1 MKSKTKVELSEAA
14 KKRNR
19 RKNLTA
25 YLFIAPNFI
34 GFVVFTMIPIL
45 VAFAMAFCK
54 WDGNNAP
61 EFIGFSNFVNLFQD
75 TFFLNSLLNTF
86 IYSVGTVPVTM
97 IVSLGLAV
105 LLNQKIRGRG
115 IFRAISCFPYVS
127 SIIAVT
133 TVWRML
139 FHPAKGP
146 INNILYNAF
155 HVPKDNLPQWFTGH
169 LIILS
174 YILFSLWKSMGY
186 YMVIYLA
193 GLQGISPELY
203 EASELDGANTW
214 QKFKYIT
221 WPQLRPTTFF
231 VVIIMTIGCFKIYD
245 TAVLLAGG
253 SNMSTSAMVLVSF
266 IYQEAFTKWNMGYAS
281 AAAIILF
288 LIVLAVTL
296 FQFKNESKYANE

>member
-155 HVPKDNLPQWFTGH
+155 H
-169 LIILS
+169 
-174 YILFSLWKSMGY
+174 
-186 YMVIYLA
+186 
-193 GLQGISPELY
+193 GISPELY

-296 FQFKNESKYANE
+296 FQFKNESKYAND

>member
-1 MKSKTKVELSEAA
+1 MAKQNKVELSEGA

-25 YLFIAPNFI
+25 YAFIAPNFI
-34 GFVVFTMIPIL
+34 GFAVFTMIPIMF
-45 VAFAMAFCK
+45 AFGLSFCK
-54 WDGNNAP
+54 WDGNNPA
-61 EFIGFSNFVNLFQD
+61 EFVGLKNFIDLFKD

-86 IYSVGTVPVTM
+86 LYSIGTVPLT
-97 IVSLGLAV
+97 IILALALAI
-105 LLNQKIRGRG
+105 LLNQKIKGRG
-115 IFRAISCFPYVS
+115 LFRAISCFPYVA

-133 TVWRML
+133 TVWRMI
-139 FHPAKGP
+139 FHASKGP
-146 INNILYNAF
+146 VNNILYNAF
-155 HVPKDNLPQWFTGH
+155 HVPKDDLPQWFTGH
-169 LIILS
+169 LIIFS

-193 GLQGISPELY
+193 GLQGISGELY
-203 EASELDGANTW
+203 EASDLDGANAW
-214 QKFKYIT
+214 QKFKYVT

-253 SNMSTSAMVLVSF
+253 SNMSTSAMVLVAF
-266 IYQEAFTKWNMGYAS
+266 IYQEAFGKWNMGYAS
-281 AAAIILF
+281 AAAFVLF

-296 FQFKNESKYANE
+296 YQFKNESKYAND

>member
-1 MKSKTKVELSEAA
+1 MAKKPELSEAA

-19 RKNLTA
+19 RKNLVA
-25 YLFIAPNFI
+25 YAFIAPNFI
-34 GFVVFTMIPIL
+34 GFAVFTMIPIV
-45 VAFAMAFCK
+45 VAFGMAFCN

-61 EFIGFSNFVNLFQD
+61 QFTGLKNFMDLFHD

-86 IYSVGTVPVTM
+86 LYSIGTVPLT
-97 IVSLGLAV
+97 IVVALALAI
-105 LLNQKIRGRG
+105 LLNQKIKGRG
-115 IFRAISCFPYVS
+115 VFRAISCFPYVS

-133 TVWRML
+133 TVWRMM
-139 FHPAKGP
+139 FHSSKGP
-146 INNILYNAF
+146 VNNILYNAF
-155 HVPKDNLPQWFTGH
+155 HVPKEDLPQWFTGH

-193 GLQGISPELY
+193 GLQGISGELY
-203 EASELDGANTW
+203 EASDLDGANAW
-214 QKFKYIT
+214 QKFRYVT

-253 SNMSTSAMVLVSF
+253 SNMSTSAMVLVAF
-266 IYQEAFTKWNMGYAS
+266 IYQEAFAKWNMGYAS

-296 FQFKNESKYANE
+296 FQFKNESKYAND